1 MGPHAQTYVNQC
13 GFIVRDRIPVSAR
26 EWKQKISAPN
36 VSFVS
41 DRDKNLAWRDITQ
54 HFTLQADDALKE
66 LVRDWTMKKMATL
79 FQSWKKTLY
88 KKFILKNATPN
99 FNAKVFVKLESHW
112 DAFVEYKTSQDS
124 EERVMRNRQN
134 ARQKQYHHRMGSGGY
149 RSAIPK
155 WQNLEAEITAKGIIP
170 ETIEKNWPQRAKNWF
185 YAHGGSLD
193 PDTGKLIFGQKI
205 ERATQRLA
213 RAREE
218 ADSGVFKPNREKDE
232 LTYALENPEHGGRT
246 RGYGA
251 VPWLHAFPADKDT
264 YRSRQRKKDEE
275 AERIRAL
282 EQFVDESRQA
292 LLESREREKSLEAR
306 MQEEI
311 KRQVQ
316 LAMSQM
322 QSQSTPGVTISP
334 VGQMKSSCAST
345 ELPVIQDDAGL
356 RFPVDDIT
364 EPLTTCELHI
374 LDGNNASIM
383 VAVGVVS
390 PIDRTKTPRI
400 HGSVIQPGYASVS
413 VDRVLKG
420 YSNVPLDIEGGDG
433 EKTLGE
439 TEKTFIQWRK
449 RFIIIPG
456 APPLPLPHPR
466 YE

>member
-1 MGPHAQTYVNQC
+1 
-13 GFIVRDRIPVSAR
+13 
-26 EWKQKISAPN
+26 
-36 VSFVS
+36 
-41 DRDKNLAWRDITQ
+41 
-54 HFTLQADDALKE
+54 
-66 LVRDWTMKKMATL
+66 
-79 FQSWKKTLY
+79 
-88 KKFILKNATPN
+88 
-99 FNAKVFVKLESHW
+99 
-112 DAFVEYKTSQDS
+112 
-124 EERVMRNRQN
+124 
-134 ARQKQYHHRMGSGGY
+134 
-149 RSAIPK
+149 
-155 WQNLEAEITAKGIIP
+155 
-170 ETIEKNWPQRAKNWF
+170 
-185 YAHGGSLD
+185 
-193 PDTGKLIFGQKI
+193 
-205 ERATQRLA
+205 
-213 RAREE
+213 
-218 ADSGVFKPNREKDE
+218 
-232 LTYALENPEHGGRT
+232 
-246 RGYGA
+246 
-251 VPWLHAFPADKDT
+251 
-264 YRSRQRKKDEE
+264 
-275 AERIRAL
+275 
-282 EQFVDESRQA
+282 
-292 LLESREREKSLEAR
+292 

-364 EPLTTCELHI
+364 EPLTKCELHI
-374 LDGNNASIM
+374 PDGNASIM